1 MKTQLAR
8 IREVMSGHSARA
20 LVHAV
25 DADGLEYKLEVPA
38 DAARGLAEGHVL
50 WIAWSAHA
58 MPPTQPEQAAPPP
71 TQSASAAAGRSPD
84 EQFMALMDGRQP
96 ALTVTAEVTRSS
108 RQSLEDTFGLLLG
121 GDSHRT

>member
-1 MKTQLAR
+1 VKMQLAR
-8 IREVMSGHSARA
+8 IREVMSGHSARV

-50 WIAWSAHA
+50 WIAWSAHP
-58 MPPTQPEQAAPPP
+58 MPPMQPEQAAAPP

-84 EQFMALMDGRQP
+84 EQFMALMDRQRATPTVAGETSP
-96 ALTVTAEVTRSS
+96 AP
-108 RQSLEDTFGLLLG
+108 RQSLEETFGLLLRG
-121 GDSHRT
+121 EARRS

>member
-38 DAARGLAEGHVL
+38 DDARGLAEGHVL

-58 MPPTQPEQAAPPP
+58 MPPTQPEQAAAPP

-84 EQFMALMDGRQP
+84 EQFMALMDRQRAAP
-96 ALTVTAEVTRSS
+96 TVAGEGSPSS
-108 RQSLEDTFGLLLG
+108 RQSLEETFGLLLRG
-121 GDSHRT
+121 EARRS